1 MQSRSRKTESQ
12 LAGGGKVSVITG
24 VVMSRAP
31 LSLFVFGDCQMVR
44 SKNRGFT
51 LVELLVVIAII
62 GVLVGLLLPAVQ
74 AAREAARRMQC
85 SNNLKQIG
93 LGVHNYES
101 TYKQLP
107 LNQALA
113 PASFSHPA
121 PLTAH
126 TNSWLIGLLPF
137 IEQPAL
143 YQMWN
148 FSYEASNDPRNG
160 TDLNNPINPSN
171 AFVAQSVIAA
181 YRCPT
186 DGLSAELAPQNNTGN
201 MNLFQQSYK
210 GVAGSNWAWGVF
222 ITNGEGIGRGRRGDT
237 SGNGL
242 DNGNGC
248 FIRSANFKTT
258 VKFRDIL
265 DGLSNTLMVGETV
278 PEFCSH
284 TGWTHFNASTGTTS
298 VPLNQRA
305 LCGSATTGTKLG
317 DLRAC
322 RYDWPTNY
330 SFFSLHTGGAQ
341 FTLADGSV
349 KFLTDSIEYTLYR
362 RLGCID
368 DNNPVELP

>member
-1 MQSRSRKTESQ
+1 MPMALWVTPCHCGSVCDHKRPILYSFSF
-12 LAGGGKVSVITG
+12 GGV
-24 VVMSRAP
+24 
-31 LSLFVFGDCQMVR
+31 QMFR

-107 LNQALA
+107 LNQMPA
-113 PASFSHPA
+113 PGQSFGHPA
-121 PLTAH
+121 PLVTH
-126 TNSWLIGLLPF
+126 STSWMIGLLPF
-137 IEQPAL
+137 IEQAAL
-143 YQMWN
+143 YEMWN

-160 TDLNNPINPSN
+160 TDLNRPINPSN
-171 AFVAQSVIAA
+171 AFAAQTMLPA
-181 YRCPT
+181 YRCPS
-186 DGLSAELAPQNNTGN
+186 DGLSAELAPQANTGA
-201 MNLFQQSYK
+201 MNIGQQNYK
-210 GVAGSNWAWGVF
+210 GVAGSNWAWGGF
-222 ITNGEGIGRGRRGDT
+222 ITNGEGIGRGRRRDT

-248 FIRSANFKTT
+248 FIRSYGQETT

-284 TGWTHFNASTGTTS
+284 TGWTQINGNTGTTS

-305 LCGSATTGTKLG
+305 LCGSATTGTRIG

-322 RYDWPTNY
+322 RGDWPHNY
-330 SFFSLHTGGAQ
+330 SFFSLHSGGGQ
-341 FTLADGSV
+341 FALADGSV

-362 RLGCID
+362 RLGCIND
-368 DNNPVELP
+368 QNTVEIP